1 MRVVAIENM
10 GPESALVIQERGA
23 LPCPIGCSRI
33 AVEAFGVNRAD
44 LLQRAGRYPAPK
56 GTVPDVPGLEFSGR
70 VVETTEGSRWSIG
83 DAVMGLVS
91 GGGYATEVV
100 CEDGHLLPKPESMSW
115 SEAAGVVEAYLT
127 AWDAMVLQG
136 GLKASSTVLIHAA
149 GSGVGVAAIQVA
161 RWIGAEVLGTTRS
174 AWKAE
179 RLNKNWD
186 IPVILR
192 QEEWWTDAR
201 ISGRCDLVVDLVGG
215 VETARGLHCLSQQG
229 TIAVVG
235 LTAGVRSEIR
245 LDQLLARRARMFG
258 TVLRSRSTREKDLLF
273 YRFEREVLPGLKTGE
288 LRSPTEESY
297 HVTSVEEAHGRVASN
312 QTFGKVIVTWTK

>member
-10 GPESALVIQERGA
+10 GPDSALVIQEREA
-23 LPCPIGCSRI
+23 LTCPMGCSRV

-44 LLQRAGRYPAPK
+44 LLQRAGRYPAPE

-70 VVETTEGSRWSIG
+70 VVETREGSRWSIG
-83 DAVMGLVS
+83 DPVMGLVS

-100 CEDGHLLPKPESMSW
+100 CEDGHLLPKPDSMSW
-115 SEAAGVVEAYLT
+115 EEAAGVVEAYLT
-127 AWDAMVLQG
+127 AWDAMVVQG
-136 GLKASSTVLIHAA
+136 GLQASRTVLVHAA
-149 GSGVGVAAIQVA
+149 ASGVGVAAIQVA

-179 RLNKNWD
+179 RLHETWD

-192 QEEWWTDAR
+192 KEEWWRDPR

-215 VETARGLHCLSQQG
+215 AETSRGLNCLTHQG

-245 LDQLLARRARMFG
+245 LDHLLARRARIFG
-258 TVLRSRSTREKDLLF
+258 TVLRSRSICEKDLLF
-273 YRFEREVLPGLKTGE
+273 SRFEREVLPGFETGE

-297 HVTSVEEAHGRVASN
+297 HVSAVEEAHGRVASN
-312 QTFGKVIVTWTK
+312 QTFGKVIITWTK